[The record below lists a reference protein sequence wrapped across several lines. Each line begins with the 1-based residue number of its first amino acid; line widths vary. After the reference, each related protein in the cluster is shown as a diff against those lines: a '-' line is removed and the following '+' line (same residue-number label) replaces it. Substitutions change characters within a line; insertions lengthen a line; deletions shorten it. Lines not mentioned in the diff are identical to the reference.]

1 MKLLW
6 VMLLSFSGLMETISE
21 RFTVVGPAA
30 PLVVEAGEDLV
41 LPCSLQPKI
50 SAVDM
55 MVEWFRTD
63 LTGTDPLVHLYLN
76 YEVRNEKQI
85 KSYRG
90 RTALFKEELKKG
102 NASLKLSA
110 LQPSDEGS
118 YKCLIKSDSF
128 YEDTT
133 LRVEVNAQLKVVGP
147 ADPLVAEAGE
157 DLVLPCSVQPSISA
171 EDMMVEW
178 SRIQKADTLVHLY
191 VNYEDRNHDQTE
203 SYRGRTALFKE
214 ELKKGNTS
222 LKLSALQPS
231 DDGAYKC
238 LIRSLDWYDDITLYV
253 EVKGKG
259 FHGWKIAIIC
269 ISVFAV
275 ILIVFTV
282 YILRDK
288 NSLKELSPKQCSV
301 ITYMRLKTENPRKE
315 FDLKKFTTS
324 EEGYRRLI
332 PAVTNCR
339 TARFAGCDLT
349 VQSIET
355 LNSALQTENSSL
367 KELDLRNNNFQGL
380 RMELLSAGLKS
391 SHCKLET
398 LRLSGCN
405 INAQSCETLQSVLQ
419 KENSS
424 LKELDLSDN
433 SVQDSGVELLCAGLK
448 SSHCKLETLRLA
460 LCNLIKSC
468 ETLQSVLQSE
478 TSSLKKLDLS
488 NNDLQDSGVEK
499 LSAGLKSPHCKLQIL
514 SLALCKLSVQSCETL
529 QSVLQSETSSL
540 KELDLSNNDLRDS
553 GVEKLSAGLKSPHCK
568 LETLRLALC
577 KLCKQSCETLQS
589 VLQSETSSLKE
600 LDLSNNDLQDSG
612 VEKLS
617 AGLRSS
623 HCKLE
628 TLRLALCNLGGKSCE
643 NLGSVLNLEI
653 SVLKELD
660 LTDNDLQDSGVE
672 KLSAGLKSSHCKLE
686 TLRLPYCMITEKGC
700 SSLAS
705 SLSSNSHLKEL
716 DLTYNHPG
724 KSGVKLLSVRL
735 QDPRCKL
742 NTLRVEHGGEIR
754 IKPGLKKYA
763 CDLTLDPNTAHTRL
777 SLSEGNRKV
786 VRGEQ
791 QQLYPDHPERFTWWV
806 QVISKESVTGRCY
819 WEAEWSGREAA
830 VALTY
835 KSISRKGDSKDCR
848 FGWNKNSWVLICSD
862 YRYSVRH
869 NNNRTDLPPPPS
881 SCKRVGVY
889 VDCPAGTL
897 SFYSVS
903 SDTHTLT
910 HLHTFYT
917 TFTQPLYAGFWVYH
931 EALLCL
937 CNIE

>member
-6 VMLLSFSGLMETISE
+6 VILLTLSGLMETISE

-41 LPCSLQPKI
+41 LPCSLQPNI

-55 MVEWFRTD
+55 MVEWLRTD
-63 LTGTDPLVHLYLN
+63 WTETERLVHLY
-76 YEVRNEKQI
+76 EDFKDRNEKQI

-90 RTALFKEELKKG
+90 RTAMFKEELKKG

-118 YKCLIKSDSF
+118 YNCLIKSDSF
-128 YEDTT
+128 YEDIT
-133 LRVEVNAQLKVVGP
+133 LRVKVNAQLKVVGP

-178 SRIQKADTLVHLY
+178 FRLHDTDTLVHLY
-191 VNYEDRNHDQTE
+191 EEYEDRNRDQEE

-214 ELKKGNTS
+214 ELHKGNAS

-238 LIRSLDWYDDITLYV
+238 LIQSFDWYDDITLYV

-288 NSLKELSPKQCSV
+288 NSVKELSPKQCSV
-301 ITYMRLKTENPRKE
+301 ITYLRLQTENPRKE
-315 FDLKKFTTS
+315 FDMKKFNTS

-332 PAVTNCR
+332 LAVSNCR
-339 TARFAGCDLT
+339 TARFALCKLSE
-349 VQSIET
+349 QSCEILQLVLHSET
-355 LNSALQTENSSL
+355 SSL
-367 KELDLRNNNFQGL
+367 KDLDLSNNDLQDSGV
-380 RMELLSAGLKS
+380 EKLSAGLKS
-391 SHCKLET
+391 P
-398 LRLSGCN
+398 
-405 INAQSCETLQSVLQ
+405 
-419 KENSS
+419 
-424 LKELDLSDN
+424 
-433 SVQDSGVELLCAGLK
+433 
-448 SSHCKLETLRLA
+448 HCKLETLRLA
-460 LCNLIKSC
+460 LCKLSEQSC
-468 ETLQSVLQSE
+468 ETLQSVLQSK
-478 TSSLKKLDLS
+478 TSSLKELDLS

-514 SLALCKLSVQSCETL
+514 RLALCKLSEQSCETL

-540 KELDLSNNDLRDS
+540 KELDLSNNDMQDS

-568 LETLRLALC
+568 L
-577 KLCKQSCETLQS
+577 QI
-589 VLQSETSSLKE
+589 
-600 LDLSNNDLQDSG
+600 
-612 VEKLS
+612 
-617 AGLRSS
+617 
-623 HCKLE
+623 
-628 TLRLALCNLGGKSCE
+628 LRLALCNLGGKSCE

-705 SLSSNSHLKEL
+705 CLSSNSHLKEL

-724 KSGVKLLSVRL
+724 KSGVKLLSAKL

-742 NTLRVEHGGEIR
+742 NTLRVDHGGEIR
-754 IKPGLKKYA
+754 IKAGLKKYA
-763 CDLTLDPNTAHTRL
+763 CDLTLDPNTAHTCL

-786 VRGEQ
+786 ECGRQ
-791 QQLYPDHPERFTWWV
+791 QSYPDHPERFNV
-806 QVISKESVTGRCY
+806 YYQVMSRESVTGRCY
-819 WEAEWSGREAA
+819 WEAEWSGIGAE

-835 KSISRKGDSKDCR
+835 KSISRKGVSSDCE
-848 FGWNKNSWVLICSD
+848 FGRNENSWILFCSNNS
-862 YRYSVRH
+862 YSVRH
-869 NNNRTDLPPPPS
+869 NKNSTDLPPPPS

-917 TFTQPLYAGFWVYH
+917 TFTQPPYAGFRLYYDSSVI
-931 EALLCL
+931 LCK
-937 CNIE
+937 IE